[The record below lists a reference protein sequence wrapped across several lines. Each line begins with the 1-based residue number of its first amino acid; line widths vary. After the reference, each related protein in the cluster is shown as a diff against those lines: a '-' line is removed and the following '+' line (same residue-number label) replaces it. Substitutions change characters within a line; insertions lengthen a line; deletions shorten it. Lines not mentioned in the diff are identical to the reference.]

1 MLVKGPPG
9 VKSQFAQNTPSHALN
24 ELLLPSLCNHYMYT
38 GIIVCMYPANE
49 RWRYIV
55 TASLISWVHT
65 QNDLWNV
72 NWLCDIKSIILEL
85 MYWIDSLKI
94 SCKLVLR
101 WMLHD
106 LTDDYRKVSNIR
118 CTLVSDE
125 IVDHSDVV
133 GASPV
138 SAAPT
143 TSSFST

>member
-9 VKSQFAQNTPSHALN
+9 VKSQFTQNTPSHSLN
-24 ELLLPSLCNHYMYT
+24 ELLLPSPCNHYMYT
-38 GIIVCMYPANE
+38 GIILCMNPANE

-65 QNDLWNV
+65 QNDIWNV
-72 NWLCDIKSIILEL
+72 NSLCDIKLIIFEHLS
-85 MYWIDSLKI
+85 WIDSLSI

-118 CTLVSDE
+118 RTLVGDE

-138 SAAPT
+138 GAAPT